1 MVTTGGRHEA
11 ILLLAT
17 PLWQAIVP
25 RLEGRPVVG
34 IPSHDVFLVTGSED
48 APDLARLRRNVAMRV
63 AHGDLPLTTH
73 RFIFTARGMEN
84 FD

>member
-1 MVTTGGRHEA
+1 MVTTGGRREA
-11 ILLLAT
+11 SLLLTT

-48 APDLARLRRNVAMRV
+48 APKLARLRRKVAMRV
-63 AHGDLPLTTH
+63 AHGDHAETTH
-73 RFIFTARGMEN
+73 GFIFTERGMEN
-84 FD
+84 VD